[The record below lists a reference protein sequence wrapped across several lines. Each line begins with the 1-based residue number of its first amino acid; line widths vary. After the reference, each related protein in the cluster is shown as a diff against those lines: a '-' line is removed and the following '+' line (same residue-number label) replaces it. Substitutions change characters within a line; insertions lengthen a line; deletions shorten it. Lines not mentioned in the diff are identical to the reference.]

1 MSVEKT
7 MLAVTSVWDG
17 KPSFRLM
24 PLTVACPYSE
34 GIYDPTSKILVMMSS
49 FRKETLNMV
58 PSRDENGD
66 PVKTKGPRPNGK
78 TYKEKQILIDTFTE
92 FYVQEKKEILEFVK
106 MITVNDTF
114 DIEQFMKEPSSII
127 VPETPKLELIK

>member
-7 MLAVTSVWDG
+7 MLVVTSVWDG

-66 PVKTKGPRPNGK
+66 PVKTKQPRINGK

-92 FYVQEKKEILEFVK
+92 FYVQEKQEIIDFVK
-106 MITVNDTF
+106 LIAYNGDF
-114 DIEQFMKEPSSII
+114 DIQKFMVEPSII
-127 VPETPKLELIK
+127 MPEEKKIELIK

>member
-17 KPSFRLM
+17 MPSFRLM

-34 GIYDPTSKILVMMSS
+34 GIYDPKSKILVMMSS

-66 PVKTKGPRPNGK
+66 PVKTKQPRPNGK

-92 FYVQEKKEILEFVK
+92 FYVQEKSEILEFVK

-114 DIEQFMKEPSSII
+114 DIQKFMVEPSNII
-127 VPETPKLELIK
+127 MPEEKKIELIK